1 MLAYISAPWISM
13 DPMGYRIIS
22 YPISYDRLLGGAK
35 NVIHTLVWCRVSKD
49 ETYRYLNIACQCN
62 IFHSA
67 CKFNLLKPIQN
78 SEEEQSMSISAET
91 SRCGRI
97 VSPIIHPLE
106 WILLSLRD
114 WDFGNGVFTFLRYRK
129 FTWNLFLVGGF
140 NQPLWKMMDFVSWD
154 DDIPNMMGKS

>member
-1 MLAYISAPWISM
+1 MLSYIIVYLAGRRGAP
-13 DPMGYRIIS
+13 
-22 YPISYDRLLGGAK
+22 LLKKGAK

-49 ETYRYLNIACQCN
+49 ETLVVKHRMPMRNFTQLA
-62 IFHSA
+62 
-67 CKFNLLKPIQN
+67 NLLKPVQN

-114 WDFGNGVFTFLRYRK
+114 WESGNGVFTFLRYRK